1 MGRRKK
7 TPTIGHR
14 EEMIMRRNIERR
26 LNVMFPRATETDQF
40 EGLKKLSGVGK
51 ETIRLF
57 MKGGS
62 SMTLQNLQSIA
73 QAISLTLAELFT
85 EETQPKDGPQAS
97 DDRSSGQLHPR

>member
-7 TPTIGHR
+7 TPTIGHE
-14 EEMIMRRNIERR
+14 EEMIMRRNIQRR

-40 EGLKKLSGVGK
+40 DGLRKLSGVGQ

-62 SMTLQNLQSIA
+62 SMTFQNIHAIA

-85 EETQPKDGPQAS
+85 DFPKDGPNAD
-97 DDRSSGQLHPR
+97 DDRGDLQSG